1 MKRRQFI
8 KAAGTAV
15 SVPLLLNGMRVSA
28 MPRSFLSRIVNPES
42 DRVLVL
48 IQLNGGNDG
57 LNMVVPMDQYDNLAN
72 VRGNILL
79 PESSILSIE
88 DTVGLHP
95 VMTGIRGLY
104 DDGKMGIVQSVG
116 YPNQNRSHFRS
127 SDIWTSGSP
136 AEEVWTTGWLGRYFE
151 GLYPA
156 YPDGY
161 PNGEYPD
168 PFAITMG
175 SIVSETCQG
184 TATNFSLTLNDPF
197 SLAPLTEGSPSDLP
211 DTPYG
216 EELAFLRLSISQ
228 ANAYGDVITDAAQN
242 GSNMATYPEDNRL
255 AAQLKNVA
263 LLMAG
268 GLQTRVYVVSLG
280 GFDTHA
286 NQVQQGDVTLGDH
299 AELLQQLSDAM
310 AVFQSDLQMLGLDQR
325 VVSMTFSEFGRRIRS
340 NDSFGTDHG
349 TAAPLMLFGS
359 CVNPAILGDNPEIST
374 DVSGDEGVP
383 MQHDFRD
390 VYGSLLMDWFEVSE
404 DDVRS
409 LLYNDFQYL
418 PLLLNCTATS
428 TRPEPKSEEAILMGA
443 YPNPC
448 SNWTTISFTS
458 ADEWA
463 KLSLFD
469 SIGNEL
475 RVVTNQRLSAGE
487 HKIQVDLHGLPPGTY
502 FFRLQLQGRQKTKR
516 IVKS

>member
-28 MPRSFLSRIVNPES
+28 MPRSFLSSIVSPES

-57 LNMVVPMDQYDNLAN
+57 LNMVVPLDQYDNLAN
-72 VRGNILL
+72 VRSNIIL
-79 PESSILSIE
+79 PENSILAIE

-95 VMTGIRGLY
+95 AMTGIRNLY
-104 DDGKMGIVQSVG
+104 DNGKMGLVQSVG

-151 GLYPA
+151 SLYPS
-156 YPDGY
+156 Y
-161 PNGEYPD
+161 PNDYPNSEYPD

-175 SIVSETCQG
+175 TIVSETCQG

-211 DTPYG
+211 NTPYG

-228 ANAYGDVITDAAQN
+228 ANEYGDVITDAAQN
-242 GSNMATYPEDNRL
+242 GASMAAYPEGNRL
-255 AAQLKNVA
+255 ATQLKNVA
-263 LLMAG
+263 LLMSG
-268 GLQTRVYVVSLG
+268 GLQTKVYVVSLG

-286 NQVQQGDVTLGDH
+286 NQVDLNDVTAGDH
-299 AELLQQLSDAM
+299 AELLQQLSDAV
-310 AVFQSDLQMLGLDQR
+310 AAFQSDLQMLGLEQR
-325 VVSMTFSEFGRRIRS
+325 VVCMTFSEFGRRIRS
-340 NDSFGTDHG
+340 NDSRGTDHG

-374 DVSGDEGVP
+374 DVSIDEGVP

-390 VYGSLLMDWFEVSE
+390 VYGSLLMDWFGVSE
-404 DDVRS
+404 DNVRS

-418 PLLLNCTATS
+418 PLLVNCSVTS
-428 TRPEPKSEEAILMGA
+428 TRPDPKDEAVQLGA

-448 SNWTTISFTS
+448 RNWTTISFTS
-458 ADEWA
+458 ANEWV

-469 SIGNEL
+469 AIGNEIK
-475 RVVTNQRLSAGE
+475 VITNQRFQAGD
-487 HKIQVDLHGLPPGTY
+487 HTIQVDMHGLPTGTY
-502 FFRLQLQGRQKTKR
+502 FYRLQLQGRQKTKR
-516 IVKS
+516 VVKG